1 MGIDSI
7 DFDQEHYEDNPFGED
22 ITLGEDEQDKQDVFN
37 ACNADFKETD
47 HPRDKDG
54 KFAKTGDSKT
64 DTGKDEDL
72 KYSYEAQKDVMTL
85 LDIDTDEFAKITHL
99 INDIWHKNK
108 HKKTIKIST
117 MEFTYKIKNHGFNN
131 YKFYD
136 KVPND
141 INIGDK
147 TNG

>member
-1 MGIDSI
+1 
-7 DFDQEHYEDNPFGED
+7 
-22 ITLGEDEQDKQDVFN
+22 
-37 ACNADFKETD
+37 
-47 HPRDKDG
+47 
-54 KFAKTGDSKT
+54 
-64 DTGKDEDL
+64 
-72 KYSYEAQKDVMTL
+72 MTL